1 MPVYEYRCAECGH
14 QFDHYQ
20 KATEQPLRRCPTC
33 RGRVRKVFRP
43 VGIIFKGSGFYTT
56 DYRKPDEKKP
66 PKEEKA
72 AAGTGTTKTSD

>member
-1 MPVYEYRCAECGH
+1 
-14 QFDHYQ
+14 
-20 KATEQPLRRCPTC
+20 
-33 RGRVRKVFRP
+33 VRKVFRP

-72 AAGTGTTKTSD
+72 AAGTGTKKTSD